1 MFWTLPISIVV
12 SSRFLTTLGWL
23 VTAEDGRV
31 GTSVLELLVATDVKV
46 CWQVR
51 LHL

>member
-1 MFWTLPISIVV
+1 M
-12 SSRFLTTLGWL
+12 
-23 VTAEDGRV
+23 EDV
-31 GTSVLELLVATDVKV
+31 GTSVSELLVATDVKV